1 MKTIFVRS
9 PYFIEVDEAAQVGSK
24 VELFIWNKGTT
35 EPTLPTYTIS
45 KKIPSTTQRKNVYN
59 ISSYAKQFI
68 DIVNPTF
75 VSAPTEEEDT
85 NWCYVKI
92 KRYKEVSVGSYTLLD
107 TTTYV
112 ALNGYTNYIGG
123 YNQSSDV
130 DFLPLSVSSSKARQ
144 FSLENCKVVYKY

>member
-1 MKTIFVRS
+1 MKVIFIRS

-35 EPTLPTYTIS
+35 EPTLPTYTLS

-68 DIVNPTF
+68 DIVNPTL
-75 VSAPTEEEDT
+75 VSGPTEEDNT

-92 KRYKEVSVGSYTLLD
+92 KRYKEVSTGSYNLLD
-107 TTTYV
+107 TTTSTCIAASGYY
-112 ALNGYTNYIGG
+112 LN
-123 YNQSSDV
+123 SS
-130 DFLPLSVSSSKARQ
+130 FIP
-144 FSLENCKVVYKY
+144 